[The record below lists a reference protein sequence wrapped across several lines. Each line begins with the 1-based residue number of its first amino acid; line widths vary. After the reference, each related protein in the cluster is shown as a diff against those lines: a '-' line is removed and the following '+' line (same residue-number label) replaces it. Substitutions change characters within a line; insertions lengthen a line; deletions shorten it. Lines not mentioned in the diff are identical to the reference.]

1 MRFRG
6 KTENALRAGPARLY
20 CVLVIAGMLLCGYA
34 AHAIAAESGEGG
46 HETRDFR
53 SLDREIQVLKREVLE
68 LNRDLRLLEE
78 EILYPDNR
86 QLVVFI
92 SLADIAAV
100 RLDRAT
106 LTLGGQVLVSHEY
119 SAGEITALRQGGVHR
134 LYEGALQQGS
144 HYVEIAVTGQDA
156 EGESFTASTLAK
168 IIKRASPKF
177 LELKLAGGRDG
188 QSPAITVQGW

>member
-68 LNRDLRLLEE
+68 LNRDLRVLEE
-78 EILYPDNR
+78 EILYPDDR

-92 SLADIAAV
+92 SLADIAAT

-106 LTLGGQVLVSHEY
+106 LSLGGQVLVSHEY
-119 SAGEITALRQGGVHR
+119 SAEEIAALRQGGVHR
-134 LYEGALQQGS
+134 LYEGALQPGS
-144 HYVEIAVTGQDA
+144 HYVEIDVTVQDA
-156 EGESFTASTLAK
+156 EGAIFTASTLAK
-168 IIKRASPKF
+168 VIKRASPKF
-177 LELKLAGGRDG
+177 LELKLATGSDG
-188 QSPAITVQGW
+188 ESPAITVQGW